1 MGLINHITWTC
12 CSRTNGNSHWHCQHP
27 YGSGANNWELVNIMT
42 ESSRSFQKCYRHWG
56 NRFFWADGIL
66 LSAPI
71 VGSWWNHWG
80 IMAGSHIIHSQ
91 LHLVLQPT
99 RVLTL
104 CFYFSCSF
112 AYLDSVFWAC
122 DVFED
127 TRMNSLWVQTK
138 TTPLAICTPWYSNF
152 CFNLPS
158 LLHQCHTV
166 DPLQKGC
173 CR

>member
-1 MGLINHITWTC
+1 MFGKYPQMGTKLSSLPMMFDKEVQIFSVRKTLEMGLINHITWTC
-12 CSRTNGNSHWHCQHP
+12 CWRTNGNSHWHCQHP

-71 VGSWWNHWG
+71 VGSWWNRQG

-91 LHLVLQPT
+91 LHLVLQPI

-104 CFYFSCSF
+104 CFLS
-112 AYLDSVFWAC
+112 
-122 DVFED
+122 
-127 TRMNSLWVQTK
+127 
-138 TTPLAICTPWYSNF
+138 PI
-152 CFNLPS
+152 
-158 LLHQCHTV
+158 LLLT
-166 DPLQKGC
+166 
-173 CR
+173 